1 MPQLSEKTKWS
12 RVARFFL
19 FCAIVGLVGGAAYA
33 IPGFNELV
41 TTIQHNALY
50 LALVCLGMIAIAMAL
65 VAGVGSW
72 GANALVSSW
81 KKQLLEVCSFFWAIA
96 TAKAIAGLLN
106 MLVPIETDNDGVA
119 VLFYFIYFTIGCL
132 ILAPFQW
139 LAFRYYKKRKGIVN
153 GA

>member
-1 MPQLSEKTKWS
+1 
-12 RVARFFL
+12 
-19 FCAIVGLVGGAAYA
+19 
-33 IPGFNELV
+33 
-41 TTIQHNALY
+41 
-50 LALVCLGMIAIAMAL
+50 MIAIAMAL

-72 GANALVSSW
+72 GPNALVSGW

-106 MLVPIETDNDGVA
+106 MWIPIETDNDGVG